1 MTPEQKVGLV
11 QAVKDAHGLNCALA
25 AVELP
30 KSTWYYHQ
38 NDKVDYEEKYGHL
51 KPILEAIAREY
62 PEYGLPRIMAELRD
76 VHHCHVNH
84 KVVERL
90 LRLWDLR
97 ILRGTR
103 RRKPSGVYQA
113 ILEAGKL
120 ANLVAQME
128 EIDLFQV
135 LYTDFTELLYAGGCR
150 KAILMAII
158 GHTSKMAF
166 GWAVGESANTTL
178 ALQAWNQARRALQ
191 ELNVP
196 CAGMIMHHDRDPV
209 YTGYGWTSQLLLK
222 DKLQLSYAL
231 RGAKDNPAMESFNG
245 RFKTEAHSLFL
256 EASSLSELTAVVD
269 KRMRHYNTKRRH
281 SSIGYLPPATYIE
294 RTCSKL
300 DTGSRADETM
310 PSLGWLQHLPN
321 FSQVLARVKGSLR
334 CACSPF
340 RRP

>member
-51 KPILEAIAREY
+51 KPILEAIARKY

-76 VHHCHVNH
+76 VHDCHVNH

-90 LRLWDLR
+90 LRVWDLR

-103 RRKPSGVYQA
+103 RRKPSGVYRA

-128 EIDLFQV
+128 EIGLFEV
-135 LYTDFTELLYAGGCR
+135 VYTDFTELLYADGGK
-150 KAILMAII
+150 KAFLMPIV
-158 GHTSKMAF
+158 GHASKAAF
-166 GWAVGESANTTL
+166 GWAVGESNDTAL
-178 ALQAWNQARRALQ
+178 ALQAWERAKRTFQ
-191 ELNVP
+191 GLNVS

-209 YTGYGWTSQLLLK
+209 YTGYGWTSQLLVK
-222 DKLQLSYAL
+222 DELRLSYAL
-231 RGAKDNPAMESFNG
+231 GGAKDNTEMESFNG
-245 RFKTEAHSLFL
+245 RFKTEGHSLFL
-256 EASSLSELTAVVD
+256 EAASIRELIAVVD
-269 KRMRHYNTKRRH
+269 ERMQHYNTRRRH
-281 SSIGYLPPATYIE
+281 SSIGYLSPLTYIE
-294 RTCSKL
+294 R
-300 DTGSRADETM
+300 
-310 PSLGWLQHLPN
+310 
-321 FSQVLARVKGSLR
+321 AR
-334 CACSPF
+334 PDF
-340 RRP
+340 DM